1 MVFFMISR
9 GIEVNIE
16 VNQYKILCDI
26 FGTQPNVC
34 DGAFLGKSLTAFS
47 CLQLS
52 QKSSTIDVR
61 LGFKYHSVHWGIKPP
76 QKHHLISQAHPTPP
90 PTLLNFQIVQATPF

>member
-26 FGTQPNVC
+26 FGTQPNVY

-47 CLQLS
+47 WLQLS
-52 QKSSTIDVR
+52 RKSSTIDVR

-76 QKHHLISQAHPTPP
+76 QKHYPLLLVN
-90 PTLLNFQIVQATPF
+90 PTLLNLQIVQATPF

>member
-76 QKHHLISQAHPTPP
+76 QKHHPLLLVN
-90 PTLLNFQIVQATPF
+90 PTLLNLQIVQATPF